1 MYLIL
6 RPCKKQA
13 QGSQL
18 IYTLSTVIQRKTDMH
33 KSHWNT
39 VENVGYCCV
48 IIGMYNTCKSNEC
61 YIFYKSLKCKY
72 PDADWIQN

>member
-6 RPCKKQA
+6 RACKKQA

-18 IYTLSTVIQRKTDMH
+18 IYTLRNSKKNRHAQVALKYCRKCRPQLCNYRH
-33 KSHWNT
+33 
-39 VENVGYCCV
+39 VQY
-48 IIGMYNTCKSNEC
+48 IACKSNEC

-72 PDADWIQN
+72 PDAD

>member
-1 MYLIL
+1 
-6 RPCKKQA
+6 
-13 QGSQL
+13 
-18 IYTLSTVIQRKTDMH
+18 MH

-39 VENVGYCCV
+39 GENVGYCCV

-72 PDADWIQN
+72 PDADWIQNEIT